1 MSTTI
6 TFSTDEELKNQASK
20 LFDSL
25 GMDLTVALNL
35 FMKQAVL
42 KQKYP
47 CSLEIELV
55 ENAKPT
61 YPDSFFDLFGSGKGL
76 GFDEEPEDLLIEKEN
91 IAL

>member
-1 MSTTI
+1 MNTTI

-55 ENAKPT
+55 GSAKPT
-61 YPDSFFDLFGSGKGL
+61 YPDSFFDLFGSGNGL
-76 GFDEEPEDLLIEKEN
+76 GFDEEPEDILMEKEN
-91 IAL
+91 IVL